1 MVYHELRNVKISPV
15 VLEELLSKVVQAVDS
30 KIGPE
35 DGSKVVA
42 AVVAVVISSGC
53 FVAVVCSKVVAAV
66 VVCGDVVVDV
76 VEYVGVVDI
85 FDDGAVGGVVLGA
98 LVGLLV
104 LVS

>member
-1 MVYHELRNVKISPV
+1 MAQKTAQK
-15 VLEELLSKVVQAVDS
+15 LLLLL
-30 KIGPE
+30 GLLL
-35 DGSKVVA
+35 
-42 AVVAVVISSGC
+42 
-53 FVAVVCSKVVAAV
+53 FRAVVCSKVVAAV

-104 LVS
+104 LVSSLNLSSRTLFRATDLFFIAFNFISNRGLSLVSLR